1 MPTADRAGDR
11 NPPLI
16 RIANSADVAHLI
28 EIAQRTSGSASWSH
42 NKYQDRLGNESG
54 VVLVAEGHHEIFG
67 FIVAQVISGECEI
80 ENVAVLPANQR
91 QGTGRALLTA
101 TISAARERGCEA
113 VWLEAR
119 ESNLAARKFYQA
131 IGFNEAGRR
140 ARYYRD
146 PDEDAVILKLTL

>member
-1 MPTADRAGDR
+1 MPTADSAADC

-16 RIANSADVAHLI
+16 RFAYSADVPRLI
-28 EIAQRTSGSASWSH
+28 EIARQTSGSASWSR

-54 VVLVAEGHHEIFG
+54 VVLVAEAHHEIFG

-80 ENVAVLPANQR
+80 ENLAVLPTNQR

-101 TISAARERGCEA
+101 TMTAARERGCEA

-119 ESNLAARKFYQA
+119 ESNVAARKFYQA

-146 PDEDAVILKLTL
+146 PEEDA